1 MSTGELFSGSAE
13 ALPLAAAL
21 RPQHLDDVVGQVH
34 LLGEEGA
41 LRRLLRAG
49 QLPSMLLWGPP
60 GVGKTTIARLLAHEV
75 GAELIEMSAVAAG
88 VREVRD
94 EIAAARRRRQQG
106 RRTLL
111 FIDEIHRF
119 NKAQQDALLPHV
131 EDGTVTLIGATTENP
146 SFEVNRAL
154 LSRLKVFR
162 LEALA
167 DAALTQLLARAVN
180 AIPGAKLPQPAVQA
194 AMLAASDGDGR
205 RLLNLVEQAYASASD
220 GDVTPLD
227 VERALM
233 AGPRH
238 FDKRGDAFY
247 DQISAL
253 HKSVRGSSPDAGLYW
268 LARMLDGGCDPLYI
282 ARRLVRMAT
291 EDVGA
296 AEPAALRWCLDA
308 WDAVERLGSP
318 EADLA
323 LARAVVLLA
332 AAPKSN
338 ALYAALAAARA
349 DVEQFGSVA
358 VPLHIRN
365 APTSLMKA
373 FGHGHDYR
381 YAHDADDAFVA
392 GESYVPE
399 ALASHIY
406 YHPTPR
412 GHEAR
417 IAERLREW
425 RQRHAASAW
434 QRWPAP

>member
-1 MSTGELFSGSAE
+1 MSSGELFSGPTD

-21 RPQHLDDVVGQVH
+21 RPQHLDDVVGQTH
-34 LLGEEGA
+34 LLGDAGA
-41 LRRLLRAG
+41 LKRLLRAG

-60 GVGKTTIARLLAHEV
+60 GVGKTTIARLLAQEV
-75 GAELIEMSAVAAG
+75 GAELVEMSAVAAG

-94 EIAAARRRRQQG
+94 EIAAARRRRQHG

-162 LEALA
+162 LEAL
-167 DAALTQLLARAVN
+167 DDTSLTQLLVRAVN
-180 AIPGAKLPQPAVQA
+180 AIAGAKLPQPSVQA
-194 AMLAASDGDGR
+194 AMLAACDGDGR
-205 RLLNLVEQAYASASD
+205 RLLNLIEQAYASATD
-220 GDVTPLD
+220 GEVTPLD

-253 HKSVRGSSPDAGLYW
+253 HKSVRGSAPDAGLYW

-291 EDVGA
+291 EDIGA

-308 WDAVERLGSP
+308 WETVERLGSP

-338 ALYAALAAARA
+338 ALYTALAAARA
-349 DVEQFGSVA
+349 DVEQFGSLG

-365 APTSLMKA
+365 APTTLMKA
-373 FGHGHDYR
+373 FGHGQDYR

-399 ALASHIY
+399 ALAGHIY

-417 IAERLREW
+417 IAERLHAWRE
-425 RQRHAASAW
+425 RHAASEW
-434 QRWPAP
+434 KRWPPP